1 MQLFWGEKEQLYI
14 FCLLKKCSQN
24 CSEVK
29 FRPCALHTSSSRPFP
44 LAPRFHPPE
53 QKEGGRI
60 AAVGRWRARAFSA
73 KNCMDTRGGRG
84 GGRVEAGRAVCVV
97 VTQHSHCVRDKPIT
111 KSASQCVRACE
122 GGGGSSA
129 CMHAYV
135 PHGMREKSKPHP
147 PKICHSHPGVHAVSK
162 DMMLGEGE
170 RECNDG

>member
-111 KSASQCVRACE
+111 KSASQCVRACD
-122 GGGGSSA
+122 GGEQR
-129 CMHAYV
+129 MHACIRAAW
-135 PHGMREKSKPHP
+135 H
-147 PKICHSHPGVHAVSK
+147 
-162 DMMLGEGE
+162 E
-170 RECNDG
+170 REVKTTPSQNLPLSSWCACSI